1 MWHLIQKNQNRFPW
15 DQNTPNN
22 TYKYNNILVKDIE
35 REPLQI
41 KKIFHSYIK
50 TMYRRG
56 AQNLHPLSTLS
67 SSLNTD
73 NKGQIINRLLPTV
86 NMYI

>member
-41 KKIFHSYIK
+41 KKKKFTVTSKQCIEEALK
-50 TMYRRG
+50 TCMHC
-56 AQNLHPLSTLS
+56 LHFQAP
-67 SSLNTD
+67 
-73 NKGQIINRLLPTV
+73 
-86 NMYI
+86 